1 MTIPPFFHGQKT
13 TNFSP
18 WMGFLRK
25 QLKKHHSQ
33 RFLSPDTA
41 EKLCTVQPKRCTML
55 NLPLIMLSTIH
66 IYCIHTIDFPIK
78 SPVVGDVFCATFDDT
93 GGCPVRDLKETWHP

>member
-1 MTIPPFFHGQKT
+1 
-13 TNFSP
+13 
-18 WMGFLRK
+18 
-25 QLKKHHSQ
+25 
-33 RFLSPDTA
+33 
-41 EKLCTVQPKRCTML
+41 ML